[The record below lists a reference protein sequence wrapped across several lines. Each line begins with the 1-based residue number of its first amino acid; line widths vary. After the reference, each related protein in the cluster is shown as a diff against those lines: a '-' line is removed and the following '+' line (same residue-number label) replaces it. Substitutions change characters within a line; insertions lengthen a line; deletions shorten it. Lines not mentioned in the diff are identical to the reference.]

1 MTALDTRAQ
10 IDSLMAWWRDAGVDT
25 AIAEAPFAWLTA
37 PTVPGNIAGGT
48 PPTQKRVETF
58 VLPTV
63 DELPPTHS
71 TFLEWLRTDDPR
83 LAAFPAARR
92 VAPEGSVGAT
102 LMVVTDVPE
111 AADVDTG
118 RLLSGEVGDLLEK
131 MLAAIGHDRQSIY
144 LATLAPSRPPTG
156 RLDDAAEEL
165 LAPILLHHI
174 ALVAPAKLWLLGRA
188 ASRAVLGM
196 DEVTA
201 QGRLHCV
208 NQGGITIDA
217 IATAHPRVLL
227 REPRLKGRVW
237 KDMQRLSEEPKA

>member
-10 IDSLMAWWRDAGVDT
+10 IDSLLAWWRDAGVDT
-25 AIAEAPFAWLTA
+25 AVAETPFAWLA
-37 PTVPGNIAGGT
+37 AANMPGSDAGGA
-48 PPTQKRVETF
+48 PPMAKRVETF

-63 DELPPTHS
+63 SELPPTHS
-71 TFLEWLRTDDPR
+71 AFLEWLRTDETR

-92 VAPEGSVGAT
+92 VVGEGSVGAA
-102 LMVVTDVPE
+102 LMVITDVPE
-111 AADVDTG
+111 AADVDSG

-131 MLAAIGHDRQSIY
+131 MLAAIGHDRRSVY
-144 LATLAPSRPPTG
+144 LAALAPSRPPTG
-156 RLDDAAEEL
+156 RLDDAAEAL

-174 ALVAPAKLWLLGRA
+174 AMVAPTKLWLLGRA

-237 KDMQRLSEEPKA
+237 KDMQRLSEGPTA